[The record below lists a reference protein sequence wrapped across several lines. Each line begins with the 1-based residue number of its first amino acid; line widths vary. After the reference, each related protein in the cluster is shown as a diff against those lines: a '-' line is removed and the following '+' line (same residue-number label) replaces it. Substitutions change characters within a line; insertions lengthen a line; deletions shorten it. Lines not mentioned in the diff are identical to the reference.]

1 MKVKTCS
8 TIKYFDFFFQ
18 ITKIFHVNTQITK
31 VLHYSQKY
39 ICFKQTKKS
48 YQRGCVDTTD
58 TYTQIGGLR
67 GASTPYAIVH

>member
-31 VLHYSQKY
+31 VPHYSQKY
-39 ICFKQTKKS
+39 ICFKQTKKNIS
-48 YQRGCVDTTD
+48 KRMCRYYWR
-58 TYTQIGGLR
+58 IHSNWWAKR
-67 GASTPYAIVH
+67 R